1 MEKDIE
7 IFKNSTFGE
16 VRVTEVNGEPMFCL
30 ADVCRALDLR
40 QGDVRQRLED
50 GVVSTQP
57 IVDGLGREQQ
67 ANFVN
72 EDGLYDVI
80 LDSRKQEAKAF
91 RKWVTHDVLP
101 SIRKTGQYKTSK
113 SAEKES
119 KEIEIKE
126 KELRIEEAKLY
137 WEMSK
142 SGKFLPKYS
151 QVLGVY
157 AANSLS
163 GNNTIP
169 LPVLEKKRYK
179 AGDIAKML
187 GTSGKKIGMIAKA
200 NNLKTEEYGE
210 WVEDKS
216 RFSNKQTPNFEYYEN
231 AIPLFKNLLNY

>member
-7 IFKNSTFGE
+7 VFKNNSFGE
-16 VRVTEVNGEPMFCL
+16 VRVAEVNGEPMFCL
-30 ADVCRALDLR
+30 ADVAKALGYSNPAKAVIDHCK
-40 QGDVRQRLED
+40 GVTVLETPTK
-50 GVVSTQP
+50 GGLQP
-57 IVDGLGREQQ
+57 IKFGKESEVYRLSMKSNLPSAEQFQ
-67 ANFVN
+67 DWIC
-72 EDGLYDVI
+72 E
-80 LDSRKQEAKAF
+80 E
-91 RKWVTHDVLP
+91 VLP
-101 SIRKTGQYKTSK
+101 SIRKTGQYKISK

-179 AGDIAKML
+179 AGDIARML

-231 AIPLFKNLLNY
+231 VIPVFKNLLNC

>member
-16 VRVTEVNGEPMFCL
+16 VRVAEVNGEPMFCL

-57 IVDGLGREQQ
+57 IVDSLGREQQ

-80 LDSRKQEAKAF
+80 LDSRKPEAKAF

-101 SIRKTGQYKTSK
+101 SIRKTGGYRIDRPTD
-113 SAEKES
+113 ES
-119 KEIEIKE
+119 MELKE

-179 AGDIAKML
+179 AGDIARML

-216 RFSNKQTPNFEYYEN
+216 RFSNKQTPNFEYYQN
-231 AIPLFKNLLNY
+231 VIPVFKNLLNC